1 MNEDADAIK
10 KTLAK
15 AESRYF
21 VSNFIVERMFDNITV
36 NYKTEFNKLQACI
49 EKHQEHLSK
58 IQRVVIEQT
67 LPSMQLDSNNLK
79 NQSFKLSQMM
89 IS

>member
-21 VSNFIVERMFDNITV
+21 VSNLIVERMFDSITV

-49 EKHQEHLSK
+49 EKHQEHL
-58 IQRVVIEQT
+58 I
-67 LPSMQLDSNNLK
+67 
-79 NQSFKLSQMM
+79 
-89 IS
+89 